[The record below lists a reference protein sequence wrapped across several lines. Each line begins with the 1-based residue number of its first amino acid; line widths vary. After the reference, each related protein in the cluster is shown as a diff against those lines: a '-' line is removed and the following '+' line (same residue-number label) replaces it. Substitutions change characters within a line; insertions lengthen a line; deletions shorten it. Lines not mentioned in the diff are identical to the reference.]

1 MNAPIARA
9 ARLTLAD
16 LIRLGLVGPRTRR
29 LRSALSALGIALGI
43 AALVAVTG
51 ISASHQAHLL
61 DRLNRLGSN
70 LITVSPG
77 VDVNQQPVP
86 LPKESVAMLGAVAPV
101 ETVSATGATKAD
113 IYRNDHVPVTQTNGL
128 SVLSARVGLLETL
141 HGKVR
146 VGRWLDG
153 STEKLPVVV
162 LGSEAADR
170 LGAAAPGERVWL
182 CGKEI
187 QCSWFSVLGIL
198 SPNLLA
204 PEIDSA
210 ALTGRPW
217 SAAHLGDD
225 GTPATVYVRT
235 HPARVTDVQAVAGAT
250 ANPAAP
256 NLVSV
261 SRPSDLLKARAETKT
276 ALEGMV
282 LALAG
287 VALVVGGLGI
297 ANTMVVGVMERR
309 GEVGLRRALGA
320 RPGQIAAQFLVEAV
334 MLGLFGGST
343 GILLGGAAVHVYAGV
358 KGWPTSTPLTW
369 VIAGPAVAVVIAAV
383 AGLYP
388 AMRAA
393 RMSPTEA
400 LRSA

>member
-1 MNAPIARA
+1 MSSVPRP
-9 ARLTLAD
+9 ARLSPAD
-16 LIRLGLVGPRTRR
+16 LIRLGMVGPRTRT
-29 LRSALSALGIALGI
+29 LRSVLSALGVALGV

-61 DRLNRLGSN
+61 DRLDRLGSN

-77 VDVNQQPVP
+77 VDVDQRPVP
-86 LPKESVAMLGAVAPV
+86 LPKESVAMLAAVAPV
-101 ETVSATGATKAD
+101 ETVSATGATQAD
-113 IYRNDHVPVTQTNGL
+113 IYRNDLVPVTQTNGL
-128 SVLSARVGLLETL
+128 SVRSARLDLLGAL
-141 HGKVR
+141 RGNLR
-146 VGRWLDG
+146 VGRWLDRA
-153 STEKLPVVV
+153 TERLPVVV

-170 LGAAAPGERVWL
+170 LGISGPGERVWL
-182 CGKEI
+182 CGKKI
-187 QCSWFSVLGIL
+187 QCGWFSVLGIL
-198 SPNLLA
+198 APNPLV
-204 PEIDSA
+204 PEIDST
-210 ALTGRPW
+210 ALTGRPQ
-217 SAAHLGDD
+217 ATARLGDD

-235 HPARVTDVQAVAGAT
+235 HPARVTDVQAIAGAT

-276 ALEGMV
+276 SLEGMV

-287 VALVVGGLGI
+287 VALAVGGLGI

-320 RPGQIAAQFLVEAV
+320 RPGQIAAQFLIESV
-334 MLGLFGGST
+334 MLGLFGGT
-343 GILLGGAAVHVYAGV
+343 AGALVGGATVHLYASV
-358 KGWPTSTPLTW
+358 KAWPTAVSLTW
-369 VIAGPAVAVVIAAV
+369 VTAGPVMAVVIAAG

-388 AMRAA
+388 ALRAA